1 MTAELTPQ
9 PKKNGLASSAAA
21 FALTFTALAAAQ
33 LNVERPALMFERFLP
48 GAGWA
53 EIPFLAAWAAY
64 LAPKFIYGQSSVK
77 LRRRIW
83 LLFSVVF
90 FSQLALGLAGFT
102 VFLMTGKLH
111 FPIPALIIA
120 GPVYRGEGFFMPI
133 LFLSTVALVGPA
145 WCSHLCYFGAWD
157 ALAAGLKKRPLPTP
171 KRRAAIRAGVL
182 IAAIVVALL
191 LRYIVK
197 STSAAIAAAAIF
209 GLCGIAIIAVWS
221 RRTGR
226 MMNCVLWCPVGLAA
240 NLAGKINPF
249 RISFGEGCTACG
261 ACCLVCRYDAL
272 NKADVERQK
281 VGLTCSLCGDC
292 IGACHAKTLRFTLL
306 GKSSRAARA
315 AFYVIVVSLHAVFLG
330 LARI

>member
-1 MTAELTPQ
+1 MAFPPTPQ
-9 PKKNGLASSAAA
+9 AKRRRFAASAAA
-21 FALTFTALAAAQ
+21 FALTFAALAAAQ
-33 LNVERPALMFERFLP
+33 LKVARPMLMFERLSP

-53 EIPFLAAWAAY
+53 EISLLAAWAAY
-64 LAPKFIYGQSSVK
+64 LAPKFIYGRSSIK
-77 LRRRIW
+77 LRRGVW

-133 LFLSTVALVGPA
+133 LFVSTVALVGPA

-157 ALAAGLKKRPLPTP
+157 ALAASSKKRPLHAP
-171 KRRAAIRAGVL
+171 KRSAAIRVGIFTAV
-182 IAAIVVALL
+182 IAVALL

-197 STSAAIAAAAIF
+197 STSAAIAAAAVF
-209 GLCGIAIIAVWS
+209 GLCEVVVIAVWS

-226 MMNCVLWCPVGLAA
+226 MMNCVLWCPVGLVAD
-240 NLAGKINPF
+240 LAGRINPF
-249 RISFGEGCTACG
+249 RVTFGEGCTFCG
-261 ACCLVCRYDAL
+261 ACGMVCRYDAL
-272 NKADVERQK
+272 KKEDVERQK
-281 VGLTCSLCGDC
+281 VGFACSLCGDC

-306 GKSSRAARA
+306 GKFGGTART
-315 AFYVIVVSLHAVFLG
+315 AFYVLIVSLHAVFLG